1 MANDIQVKRGAN
13 ASLPTLNA
21 GEFGFSTDTYQTYI
35 GDGVN
40 NHEITSHD
48 LFDANTILKADS
60 NNTPAALTVAEQTLV
75 GRITAGVIT
84 ALTAT
89 QVRTLLN
96 VADGANDYTHP
107 NHTGEVTSTGDGA
120 TVIVDDAVTYAK
132 IQNVVADERILGNVT
147 AADSVVEEL
156 TKAQVLTMLNVTDGA
171 DVTGDNAPQAHDL
184 DSHDGCTIAELSADI
199 TDATLA
205 SIAGTETFTNKI
217 IELDDALGVDHTY
230 EGTTIDDTV
239 GESVG
244 FGDLLYMKSDGKW
257 WKGSSAV
264 ASSAECP
271 IEAMAVATI
280 SADASGK
287 LLLYGTARDD
297 SWNFT
302 TIGKV
307 YVGVDV
313 PTHTIPSTS
322 GHTVQI
328 IGTSFDADRMLFK
341 PDSTYIELS

>member
-1 MANDIQVKRGAN
+1 MANTIQVRRGAN

-21 GEFGFSTDTYQTYI
+21 GEVGFSTDTYQIYV

-40 NHEITSHD
+40 NHEITLHD

-60 NNTPAALTVAEQTLV
+60 DNTPAALTVVEQTLI

-96 VADGANDYTHP
+96 VADGA
-107 NHTGEVTSTGDGA
+107 
-120 TVIVDDAVTYAK
+120 
-132 IQNVVADERILGNVT
+132 
-147 AADSVVEEL
+147 
-156 TKAQVLTMLNVTDGA
+156 
-171 DVTGDNAPQAHDL
+171 DVTGSNPPQAHDL
-184 DSHDGCTIAELSADI
+184 DSHNSCTLAELSADI

-230 EGTTIDDTV
+230 EGITTDDTV
-239 GESVG
+239 GESVV
-244 FGDLLYMKSDGKW
+244 FGDLLYMNSDNKW

-280 SADASGK
+280 AADAAGK

-297 SWNFT
+297 TWNFT

-328 IGTSFDADRMLFK
+328 IGTSLDADRMLFK